1 VDVLRHLYEALAP
14 RGLILDLRSVPPPS
28 LVEVGGKPTGELDE
42 SEFFPRSEHNGG
54 ALVELAREGMLTF
67 AAEERHEIVIVY
79 PSGRDLVED
88 VAGWGSTKVP
98 DALADRLVGEDR
110 ECRIR
115 EYCLTRAF
123 SRSGSLGESIG

>member
-14 RGLILDLRSVPPPS
+14 GGRILDLRSVPPPS
-28 LVEVGGKPTGELDE
+28 LVEVEGDPVGELDE
-42 SEFFPRSEHNGG
+42 SAFFPRSEHNGG
-54 ALVELAREGMLTF
+54 ALVELAREGLLTF
-67 AAEERHEIVIVY
+67 EAEERHEIVIVY

-98 DALADRLVGEDR
+98 EALAARLEGEDR

-123 SRSGSLGESIG
+123 RRAVSLGEGIR

>member
-1 VDVLRHLYEALAP
+1 MDVLGHLYETLAP
-14 RGLILDLRSVPPPS
+14 GGTILDLRSVPPPS
-28 LVEVGGKPTGELDE
+28 RVEVDSEPIGDLDE
-42 SEFFPRSEHNGG
+42 TEFFPRSEHNGG
-54 ALVELAREGMLTF
+54 ALVELAREGLLVF
-67 AAEERHEIVIVY
+67 EAETRHEIVIVY

-98 DALADRLVGEDR
+98 AMLAARLADIDL

-123 SRSGSLGESIG
+123 RRPA

>member
-1 VDVLRHLYEALAP
+1 VDVLRHLYETLAP

-28 LVEVGGKPTGELDE
+28 LVEVEGEPTGELDE

-54 ALVELAREGMLTF
+54 ALVELAREGLLTF
-67 AAEERHEIVIVY
+67 EAEERHEIVIVY
-79 PSGRDLVED
+79 PSGGDLVED
-88 VAGWGSTKVP
+88 VAGWGIRRCP
-98 DALADRLVGEDR
+98 RRAARLARVDR

-123 SRSGSLGESIG
+123 RRAGSLGESIG